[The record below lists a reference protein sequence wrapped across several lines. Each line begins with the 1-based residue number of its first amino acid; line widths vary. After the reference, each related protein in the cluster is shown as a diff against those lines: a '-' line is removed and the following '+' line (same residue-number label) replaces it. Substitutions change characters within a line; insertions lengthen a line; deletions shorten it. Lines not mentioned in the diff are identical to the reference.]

1 MEERDREG
9 ELEEKDRERWR
20 RRVIGRGRRREGGR
34 EGKREC
40 SVREEGNR
48 RSRGIAVN

>member
-1 MEERDREG
+1 MEERDREEG
-9 ELEEKDRERWR
+9 RRERWW
-20 RRVIGRGRRREGGR
+20 RRVIGRGRWREGGR

-40 SVREEGNR
+40 RVREEGNR

>member
-1 MEERDREG
+1 MEERDREEG
-9 ELEEKDRERWR
+9 
-20 RRVIGRGRRREGGR
+20 RREGRR

-40 SVREEGNR
+40 RVREEGNR